1 MFILTVIAL
10 TSPFLIPSLAIA
22 GERTVCASAD
32 TNSPSAKDGAKVR
45 YKINCLGQTK
55 NSEKGHTKRLEKL
68 IKTELKKKTP
78 SFDNIMTKLPNR
90 DRLQL
95 TPEQIASI
103 KEDPKAALKQ
113 AIIDYSGK
121 ADEIEK
127 LSKVPANE
135 LR

>member
-1 MFILTVIAL
+1 MNL
-10 TSPFLIPSLAIA
+10 
-22 GERTVCASAD
+22 
-32 TNSPSAKDGAKVR
+32 
-45 YKINCLGQTK
+45 
-55 NSEKGHTKRLEKL
+55 KL
-68 IKTELKKKTP
+68 KELKKKTP

-121 ADEIEK
+121 IIQVLPFGEENDSEMEDNSEDELK
-127 LSKVPANE
+127 W
-135 LR
+135 